1 MGTTLRVLQVTARFF
16 PDMGGTETHVYETTQ
31 RLNRST
37 DITVEILTTDQSGKL
52 PRKEVVAGTAVH
64 RVAAWP
70 RDRDYYLA
78 PAVAAVIGRGG
89 YDLIHCQG
97 IHNLVP
103 PLAMTAATL
112 RGVPYL
118 VSPHTGGH
126 SSQVR
131 NTVRRTQWRLLGP
144 LMRRARRV
152 ICVAEFESQ
161 MFMQQ
166 AGVAA
171 DRISVVPNGVSIAP
185 LGDEAGLGPV
195 EPLVVCVGRLEK
207 YKGQRHLV
215 RALPHLIELVP
226 DVRLMLVGKGPDEE
240 ELRLLAHRLGV
251 ADRVQL
257 TSIPPAD
264 RQAMSDC
271 LARAGVVALLSDYE
285 AHPVAVMEAIALG
298 RPVVVAPTAGLGELA
313 SAGLAQSVADPT
325 DPAIVAKALSAHLSR
340 GSGDLPSSLMP
351 TPDLSALPTWDGCAQ
366 ALARIYRESV

>member
-16 PDMGGTETHVYETTQ
+16 PEMGGTETHVYETTQ
-31 RLNRST
+31 RINRDS
-37 DITVEILTTDQSGKL
+37 DITVEVLTTDRTGKL
-52 PRKEVVAGTAVH
+52 PQREVVAGTVVH

-70 RDRDYYLA
+70 RERDYYLA
-78 PAVAAVIGRGG
+78 PAVAAMIGRGG
-89 YDLIHCQG
+89 FDLVHCQG

-112 RGVPYL
+112 RRVPYL

-126 SSQVR
+126 SSQLR
-131 NTVRRTQWRLLGP
+131 NRARQAQWHLLGP
-144 LMRRARRV
+144 LMRHARRV

-161 MFMQQ
+161 MFMEQ
-166 AGVAA
+166 AGVPA
-171 DRISVVPNGVSIAP
+171 DRISVVPNGVAI
-185 LGDEAGLGPV
+185 GPV
-195 EPLVVCVGRLEK
+195 GDNAALVPTEPLVVCVGRLEK

-215 RALPHLIELVP
+215 RALPHLIRLVP
-226 DVRLMLVGKGPDEE
+226 DARLMLVGRGPDEQ
-240 ELRLLAHRLGV
+240 ELRVLARRLGV
-251 ADRVQL
+251 ADRVSF

-285 AHPVAVMEAIALG
+285 AHPVAVMEAVALG
-298 RPVVVAPTAGLGELA
+298 RPVVVAPAAGLGELA
-313 SAGLAQSVADPT
+313 SQGLAQKIADPT
-325 DPAIVAKALSAHLSR
+325 DAAAVAKALSTYLPGGTRDS
-340 GSGDLPSSLMP
+340 GSFTAP